1 MENNSTKI
9 KLTSITEESLRK
21 LLSDDEVPTSDE
33 SADKNLITHDL
44 DAKSF
49 SKKKLSTDVYIY
61 INDECYQAQSSVL
74 CHHSPFLKK
83 LLLTNNRKEKKYIKI
98 LNLRPSIFEALLHFM
113 YTGQIRLSCNVT
125 FELLTAAKRLE
136 IKAAVR
142 KIYQIISEELDEIS
156 KLFYIYVISK
166 QCGIQKKWLLSYET
180 ILKRFE
186 ESVLCPEF
194 LNLKVDE
201 ICEILS
207 GDCIAAR
214 SEIIV
219 FLAAL
224 RWIQCNYLEREKYA
238 IRVVSCVRFSMM
250 TLDEILACYH
260 PPILQDIVHVPEIRA
275 KLLTSTCYVAAKN
288 LGMESE
294 FEQFSSLPRTYT
306 VGGKIHHLY

>member
-214 SEIIV
+214 
-219 FLAAL
+219 
-224 RWIQCNYLEREKYA
+224 REKYA

>member
-9 KLTSITEESLRK
+9 KLTSMTEESLRR
-21 LLSDDEVPTSDE
+21 LLSDDEVSTSDE
-33 SADKNLITHDL
+33 STDKNFITRDL

-49 SKKKLSTDVYIY
+49 SEKKLSTDIFIY
-61 INDECYQAQSSVL
+61 INDECYQAHSSVL
-74 CHHSPFLKK
+74 CHHSLFLKK
-83 LLLTNNRKEKKYIKI
+83 LLTGNRKEKKYIKI
-98 LNLRPSIFEALLHFM
+98 LKLQPSIFEALLHFM

-125 FELLTAAKRLE
+125 YELLTAAKKLE
-136 IKAAVR
+136 IKTAVR

-166 QCGIQKKWLLSYET
+166 QCGIQKKWLLAYET

-186 ESVLCPEF
+186 ESVLCLEF
-194 LNLKVDE
+194 LNLEVEE

-219 FLAAL
+219 FLASL
-224 RWIQCNYLEREKYA
+224 RWIQYDYLKREKYA

-260 PPILQDIVHVPEIRA
+260 PPILQDIVHIPEIRA

>member
-9 KLTSITEESLRK
+9 KLTSMTEESLRR
-21 LLSDDEVPTSDE
+21 LLSDDEVSTSDE
-33 SADKNLITHDL
+33 STDKNFITRDL

-49 SKKKLSTDVYIY
+49 SEKKLSTDIFIY
-61 INDECYQAQSSVL
+61 INDECYQAHSSVL
-74 CHHSPFLKK
+74 CHHSLFLKK
-83 LLLTNNRKEKKYIKI
+83 LLTGNRKEKKYIKI
-98 LNLRPSIFEALLHFM
+98 LKLQPSIFEALLHFM

-125 FELLTAAKRLE
+125 YELLTAAKKLE
-136 IKAAVR
+136 IKTAVR

-166 QCGIQKKWLLSYET
+166 QCGIQKKWLLAYET

-186 ESVLCPEF
+186 ESVLCLEF
-194 LNLKVDE
+194 LNLEVEE

-214 SEIIV
+214 
-219 FLAAL
+219 
-224 RWIQCNYLEREKYA
+224 REKYA

-260 PPILQDIVHVPEIRA
+260 PPILQDIVHIPEIRA